1 MRRSLETPGQLAFD
15 TDYTI
20 NTLIITLLR
29 AIMHNP
35 EMYPDPETF
44 KPERHEAEGVPH
56 PIECGVFGYGRRQV
70 GTTIASVQYL
80 IASSSL
86 RSCSGKNM
94 ALDTVWIAMATILA
108 VFDIEKAVD
117 ENGNVITPA
126 VAFRRSTIK

>member
-1 MRRSLETPGQLAFD
+1 MRRSSETPGQLAFH

-20 NTLIITLLR
+20 SALIITLLR

-44 KPERHEAEGVPH
+44 KPERHEAEGVPD

-70 GTTIASVQYL
+70 GTIAGVKSTL
-80 IASSSL
+80 ISSSSI

-94 ALDTVWIAMATILA
+94 ALDTVWIAMATILT
-108 VFDIEKAVD
+108 VFNIKKAVD
-117 ENGNVITPA
+117 EKGNIITPA
-126 VAFRRSTIK
+126 IEFRRSTIK